1 MVDFNLRMASN
12 KKMLNSKNFTTTKN
26 IFFEY
31 FEYFKISSKIIPF
44 MYISLKYYAINLKYI
59 NKNIL
64 IKTNFS
70 SKSRFKN

>member
-1 MVDFNLRMASN
+1 MVDFLLRMASN

-44 MYISLKYYAINLKYI
+44 IDVSLKHYSIKLKLI
-59 NKNIL
+59 NKTLL

-70 SKSRFKN
+70 PKSGFKN